1 MSGDASTSPQLV
13 FLALR
18 LARRSS
24 IRRAKEGSSEHLS
37 LSCRATTRNPGNL
50 ARPTDCN
57 LGKQASLSCQ
67 QKKSQSK
74 RPSPKFQS
82 VVSGRPEPG
91 RFAAGVVQEMVPEEI
106 CPSFALHLAACS
118 SAPHASRSRPAS
130 CRIGPRRV
138 PVTCQTY
145 AVS

>member
-67 QKKSQSK
+67 QKKISEQTSFSEISVRRE
-74 RPSPKFQS
+74 RPS
-82 VVSGRPEPG
+82 RT
-91 RFAAGVVQEMVPEEI
+91 R
-106 CPSFALHLAACS
+106 
-118 SAPHASRSRPAS
+118 
-130 CRIGPRRV
+130 
-138 PVTCQTY
+138 
-145 AVS
+145 